1 MKNRFW
7 QMPRMSKQ
15 WMQAH
20 LTTGELHQLI
30 NTIKTTN
37 SNMDCLD
44 TIQCMVPV
52 SMLNL
57 LRIHHDKVDEQG
69 QDDYKNLCKKV
80 SGFCDDSI

>member
-15 WMQAH
+15 WMQSH

-30 NTIKTTN
+30 NILQGAN

-44 TIQCMVPV
+44 VIQFIVPV
-52 SMLNL
+52 SMLEL
-57 LRIHHDKVDEQG
+57 LRSNCDKVVEQCRE
-69 QDDYKNLCKKV
+69 DYNNLCEKI
-80 SGFCDDSI
+80 SGFCNNSI